1 MIILKDLVWQV
12 NWYIRFNI
20 RVVIDLRIILVTV
33 DHHTLLSVLNK
44 VCVITAF
51 FPKLLSTN
59 TNQTSANCP
68 VSAILDVYPVSAL
81 AIYALN
87 F

>member
-1 MIILKDLVWQV
+1 MIILEDLVWQV
-12 NWYIRFNI
+12 NWYKRFNI
-20 RVVIDLRIILVTV
+20 RIVVDLGVVLVTV

-44 VCVITAF
+44 VGIITAF
-51 FPKLLSTN
+51 FAKLLSTN
-59 TNQTSANCP
+59 TDQTSANCP
-68 VSAILDVYPVSAL
+68 VSAILYVYPVCAL